1 VRGSF
6 IALLVA
12 CTCGDRTAEPASAR
26 ADGPTQ
32 DAPSTDG
39 LADLRQGMA
48 RCLPEVDTCLADV
61 VADHPDVSGRLA
73 VRVAIQGGV
82 VTSTEIVT
90 DRTGVPAAA
99 ACAREVIGRCTF
111 APGLTDSITLPI
123 AVPPVPR
130 LSPLAPPEP

>member
-1 VRGSF
+1 MRGSLV
-6 IALLVA
+6 ALFLA
-12 CTCGDRTAEPASAR
+12 CTCGDRSSEPSSAR
-26 ADGPTQ
+26 SDRPAG

-61 VADHPDVSGRLA
+61 VASHPDVSGRLA